1 MKSINVKK
9 SAIILG
15 VTLASALFISDA
27 KAYERYTWSDL
38 VTGRNRNATS
48 DSEDKLAVVCE
59 WCGLKRIVK
68 SQITDTAK
76 MKNAMAV
83 LQNKKKYS
91 NDAIFKAAMDLR
103 YTYKYSFK
111 DMKRADEVLAHLDS
125 VPELKIK
132 ADVERL
138 FSSMTEQSILEDNFY
153 TKLYQLRNQKN
164 LFPYDNGYMPVITK
178 NRVSFILSIKEMID
192 GKGSQNDSLNV
203 KCWKNIPSN
212 ILYLIATDK
221 RENAYKLYTH
231 DKDNYD
237 PATKKLIEDF
247 LYPLYMPVKPVN
259 RKFLA
264 GIYAVEE
271 FPNLGIDL
279 INESL
284 TSSPR
289 VLKPEHALASL
300 SDVYIRHN
308 AHNEA
313 QKVLK
318 LLSEYYPDSLWLK

>member
-15 VTLASALFISDA
+15 VTLASALFVSDVS
-27 KAYERYTWSDL
+27 AYERYTWSDL
-38 VTGRNRNATS
+38 VTGRNRNASS
-48 DSEDKLAVVCE
+48 DAEDKLAVVSE

-68 SQITDTAK
+68 SQITDSTK

-83 LQNKKKYS
+83 LQNKKKFS
-91 NDAIFKAAMDLR
+91 NNAIFKAVMDLR
-103 YTYKYSFK
+103 YTYKYSIK
-111 DMKRADEVLAHLDS
+111 DMNKADEVLAHLDS
-125 VPELKIK
+125 IPELKIK
-132 ADVERL
+132 ADAERL
-138 FSSMTEQSILEDNFY
+138 FSAMTEHSILDDDFY
-153 TKLYQLRNQKN
+153 NKVYQLRNQKD

-178 NRVSFILSIKEMID
+178 NRVSFMLSIKEMID
-192 GKGSQNDSLNV
+192 GKGSQNDSVNV

-221 RENAYKLYTH
+221 RENAYRLYTH
-231 DKDNYD
+231 DKDSFE
-237 PATKKLIEDF
+237 PSTKKLIEDF
-247 LYPLYMPVKPVN
+247 LYPLYMPVKPAN

-284 TSSPR
+284 TSNPR
-289 VLKPEHALASL
+289 VLKPEHALACL
-300 SDVYIRHN
+300 SDVYVRHN